1 MLGFQSRAYHAC
13 MYMHDLET
21 RQNMRKQPERADF
34 ECFRIEGAR
43 SAEQSAASEQRVA
56 RSIRG
61 IGAEGSAEQSSAL
74 RQIKINKEEFRW
86 KKKLQL
92 NLKMCPR
99 FIS

>member
-1 MLGFQSRAYHAC
+1 

-43 SAEQSAASEQRVA
+43 SAEQSAASEQ
-56 RSIRG
+56 
-61 IGAEGSAEQSSAL
+61 
-74 RQIKINKEEFRW
+74 IKINKEEFRW